1 VTRESSGRI
10 GEVLALAL
18 TKAADEVAATEEAA
32 LADEPDGVHQQRVRV
47 RRLRSILAGFRNQL
61 DTRAAERV
69 RVAYAEWGRELGV
82 VRDIEVRAAVAEET
96 LQRAGVDDLD
106 VFRRLVLAERDAY
119 DGAHARLVELAGEP
133 RAVARREM
141 MRTFVDAPAI
151 VGADTPV
158 AEVAAE
164 VLRTQARRVTKAAHR
179 LDGTDDAYHALRK
192 SARRLRYVA
201 EAVAD
206 AAPGLYAADVA
217 DLAAAGD
224 ALHESLGGHRDATLF
239 AEHVVREGIRA
250 ARAGERSDAYPF
262 IEAIVRTD
270 AETHLRRLPDA
281 LQRLR
286 AAASDLP

>member
-1 VTRESSGRI
+1 MTSESIGSI
-10 GEVLALAL
+10 GEVLAPAL
-18 TKAADEVAATEEAA
+18 TKAAAEVAATEAAA

-47 RRLRSILAGFRNQL
+47 RRLRSILAGFRDEL

-82 VRDIEVRAAVAEET
+82 VRDIEVRAAVAEQMLE
-96 LQRAGVDDLD
+96 RAGVDDVD
-106 VFRRLVLAERDAY
+106 VVRRLVVAERDAY

-141 MRTFVDAPAI
+141 LRAFVDAPAI
-151 VGADTPV
+151 VGADTPA

-164 VLRTQARRVTKAAHR
+164 VLRVQARRVGKAAHR
-179 LDGTDDAYHALRK
+179 LDGTDEAYHVLRK
-192 SARRLRYVA
+192 AARRLRYVA

-206 AAPGLYAADVA
+206 AAPGLYAADVE
-217 DLAAAGD
+217 DLARAGD
-224 ALHESLGGHRDATLF
+224 ALHDSLGGHRDALLF
-239 AEHVVREGIRA
+239 AEHVVREGVRA
-250 ARAGERSDAYPF
+250 ARSGERSDAYAF
-262 IEAIVRTD
+262 IEAIARTD
-270 AETHLRRLPDA
+270 AESHLRRLPEA